1 MCMDLEGMGWKN
13 QSVKKGGILVTAQRS
28 SFKKVLI
35 KKVPS
40 SMSLSSKFLLEEVPS
55 RTSFLY
61 LYTFIWNFI
70 FEGVSSR

>member
-1 MCMDLEGMGWKN
+1 MSMGLEGMGW
-13 QSVKKGGILVTAQRS
+13 SFEKGWILVTAQRS